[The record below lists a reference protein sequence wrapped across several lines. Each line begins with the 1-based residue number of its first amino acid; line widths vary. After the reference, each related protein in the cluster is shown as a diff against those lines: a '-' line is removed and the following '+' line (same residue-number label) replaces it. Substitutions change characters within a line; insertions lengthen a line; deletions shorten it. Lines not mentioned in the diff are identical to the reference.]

1 MGNLTSFK
9 DDLLGRE
16 SIAINL
22 TKIIENAKDINVIS
36 IDSSWGTGKT
46 TFVKMWKD
54 MLDNDDK
61 YKNQFSTLYFNAW
74 KNDYIKD
81 PFAALI
87 TEIELDTSNDL
98 REAFKN
104 AITVGEKICKSALN
118 ISLKLATA
126 GAIGTDDIKGKEIKD
141 SVLKCIIDEKNNREE
156 FIEKLESLA
165 CEDKKIIFFID
176 EIDRCRPNFAIEL
189 LEVIKHLFIAK
200 NIFFVI
206 SVDKEQLSHSIGTLY
221 GQGMDSN
228 GYLRRFFDLDYK
240 MPIID
245 KENYLKFKN
254 KIFDG
259 DESCGTLLLYLNK
272 LMIRDNYSLRDI
284 DKTYEFLKILI
295 PMTEITG
302 YSKNSYYNT
311 IEKSML
317 NYLLAFLINT
327 KIKHDLIYNRIVNK
341 NYDEKDIDT
350 LISFN
355 NIMDIRFIERPAIN
369 KLLVP
374 FFNDSLKKYLR
385 LLKYIDKGSVS
396 NIVLTSN
403 ELTDS
408 FFIVFR
414 EVEEEGY
421 IEKYNLIEYFDGNK
435 FDFINQLEMM
445 NNFELNNR

>member
-46 TFVKMWKD
+46 TFIKMWKD

-302 YSKNSYYNT
+302 YSKNSNYNT

-355 NIMDIRFIERPAIN
+355 NIMDIRFVERPAIN

-385 LLKYIDKGSVS
+385 LLKYIDNGSVS

-408 FFIVFR
+408 FFAVFQ
-414 EVEEEGY
+414 EVEEEKY